1 MTRSSAIAV
10 ILSFLVLFIALKIIF
25 HWSSPLDIFR
35 GILIIL
41 FFGYF
46 PSILAILV
54 GNTLDNT
61 DRFNPIFRV
70 ILSSIILIG
79 LTATIILGIVI
90 RNAPRDL
97 PRLSPGAQSE
107 ISKAF
112 ERLPRGIFVFSC
124 PKEMTL
130 GISEKCKARIAN
142 EEFLSAFQQ
151 LLREGLDKD
160 ISERELRYVSPIMNV
175 KLTSQKFL
183 SWKAFDINPQED
195 GGNQPVIDQDFT
207 SWEWDVTPQESG
219 KKKLKFIV
227 SVIIRIP
234 GYQELLPKRYEE
246 NEIEVAV
253 KHNPIFSSTN
263 FVKHNWK
270 YLVAIVFSSLIA
282 FLIAKKLKIIG
293 TSIKIGS
300 IGDIDLK
307 NNEGVINLL
316 ASSQNINSSF
326 SKTSF
331 VRKMVEGLPDS
342 SKIMKDSLENLR
354 QFIQYNPKLNNE
366 QKEQAFDVVRRL
378 IELYMEQDKPN
389 IHGCVLTEMDKL
401 KTIIRNG
408 SSVEAGFKLVDQI
421 ASMLLKR
428 L

>member
-90 RNAPRDL
+90 INAPRDL
-97 PRLSPGAQSE
+97 PPGAQSE

-142 EEFLSAFQQ
+142 EEFLLAFQQ
-151 LLREGLDKD
+151 LLREGL
-160 ISERELRYVSPIMNV
+160 EALRYP
-175 KLTSQKFL
+175 L
-183 SWKAFDINPQED
+183 
-195 GGNQPVIDQDFT
+195 
-207 SWEWDVTPQESG
+207 
-219 KKKLKFIV
+219 
-227 SVIIRIP
+227 
-234 GYQELLPKRYEE
+234 
-246 NEIEVAV
+246 
-253 KHNPIFSSTN
+253 
-263 FVKHNWK
+263 
-270 YLVAIVFSSLIA
+270 
-282 FLIAKKLKIIG
+282 
-293 TSIKIGS
+293 
-300 IGDIDLK
+300 
-307 NNEGVINLL
+307 
-316 ASSQNINSSF
+316 
-326 SKTSF
+326 
-331 VRKMVEGLPDS
+331 
-342 SKIMKDSLENLR
+342 
-354 QFIQYNPKLNNE
+354 
-366 QKEQAFDVVRRL
+366 
-378 IELYMEQDKPN
+378 
-389 IHGCVLTEMDKL
+389 C
-401 KTIIRNG
+401 
-408 SSVEAGFKLVDQI
+408 
-421 ASMLLKR
+421 
-428 L
+428 